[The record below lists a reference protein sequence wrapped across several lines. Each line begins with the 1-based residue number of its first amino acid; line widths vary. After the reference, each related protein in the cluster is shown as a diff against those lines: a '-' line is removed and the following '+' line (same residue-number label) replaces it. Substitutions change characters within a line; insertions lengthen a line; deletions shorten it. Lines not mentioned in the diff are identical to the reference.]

1 MKPLRIFLIS
11 VSFLF
16 SQSVFALRC
25 GHVLVNIGDTKHDVI
40 EKCGEPESMESHIER
55 RGEENYANGSQ
66 FNGRRQYPRT
76 GINYGQNRYVEVEV
90 VIDEWIYDFGR
101 RRLQQY
107 LRFENGRLKEVKSAG
122 RGD

>member
-1 MKPLRIFLIS
+1 MKPLSIFLLL
-11 VSFLF
+11 VSLLF
-16 SQSVFALRC
+16 CTSAFALRC
-25 GHVLVNIGDTKHDVI
+25 GRVLVNIGDYKHDVV

-66 FNGRRQYPRT
+66 FNGWQQHPRS
-76 GINYGQNRYVEVEV
+76 GINYGQNRYIEVEV